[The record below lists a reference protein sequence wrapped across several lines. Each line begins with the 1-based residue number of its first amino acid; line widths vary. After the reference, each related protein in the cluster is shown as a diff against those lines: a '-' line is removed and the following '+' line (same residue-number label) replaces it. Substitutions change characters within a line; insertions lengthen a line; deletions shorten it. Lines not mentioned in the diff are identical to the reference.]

1 MINKILEEN
10 RHHLALFAELYN
22 TYIDKEPLY
31 KDYNIWLKEN
41 LILLEEEIKEEV
53 ISYIGCK
60 QGWEETEDIY
70 RKHFKL
76 KTKYK

>member
-10 RHHLALFAELYN
+10 RHHLSLFAELYN

-41 LILLEEEIKEEV
+41 LILLE
-53 ISYIGCK
+53 
-60 QGWEETEDIY
+60 
-70 RKHFKL
+70 
-76 KTKYK
+76 